1 MKAELDFA
9 GQKDTGGLLYKYI
22 PFSPRELE
30 QPLSMYMIQGLNPS
44 PQLKMKSKSQNTE
57 SMQGNDLVFR
67 SIGENFDKRH
77 KQFKR
82 YFRGATSL
90 PSDPSYSSQLEVG
103 SFSKTFKPSI
113 HTGSTFTTEYQL

>member
-9 GQKDTGGLLYKYI
+9 GQKDTGRLLYKYI

-57 SMQGNDLVFR
+57 SMQGNDSVFR
-67 SIGENFDKRH
+67 SIGENFDKRY
-77 KQFKR
+77 KQ
-82 YFRGATSL
+82 
-90 PSDPSYSSQLEVG
+90 
-103 SFSKTFKPSI
+103 SK
-113 HTGSTFTTEYQL
+113 